1 MNHVYECKCQG
12 QLTSWRCSRRPRSC
26 CEYDADQ
33 PDTLRA
39 FASSSAPLLH
49 PPAVSVR
56 LALVIREPFEHAARA
71 RHRSLPSRVI
81 MMVSAAC
88 ETVVSQPAWQEDW
101 STTAMT
107 QSTMTMSTT
116 EILSVMWR
124 HSWWYPEL
132 RSPQEETRRSLS
144 KHANPPSASAT
155 CKEKK
160 TTDLLL

>member
-1 MNHVYECKCQG
+1 MNHVYECKFQG
-12 QLTSWRCSRRPRSC
+12 QLTSCCSRRPRSC

-56 LALVIREPFEHAARA
+56 LALVIREPFEHAGRA
-71 RHRSLPSRVI
+71 RPRSLPSRV

-88 ETVVSQPAWQEDW
+88 ETVVSQPAWQVDW

-116 EILSVMWR
+116 TEILSVMWR
-124 HSWWYPEL
+124 HSWWYPRL

-160 TTDLLL
+160 TKKH